1 MLPDELLTAWS
12 NSDINPTEGSC
23 CKLQIEYFRE
33 FLEKNTDVK
42 TVLEIGFN
50 GGLSSASF
58 LSVRPD
64 IKVVSID
71 LGEHDYVLRAKRWI
85 DKEFPD
91 RHMLFIGNS
100 LMTFPQLLEMFPS
113 FSPDLI
119 FVDGGHDAPV
129 PVSDLT
135 YALELARSDTW
146 ICVDDIV
153 EWMVDIMSAI
163 NNAENQ
169 GKMVILDKKRD
180 DIHGWIMCKKIC

>member
-1 MLPDELLTAWS
+1 MLADELLACWS
-12 NSDINPTEGSC
+12 NSDIKPTEGSC
-23 CKLQIEYFRE
+23 SRVQIDYFRE
-33 FLEKNTDVK
+33 FLEKNTNVK

-50 GGLSSASF
+50 GGLSSAAF

-100 LMTFPQLLEMFPS
+100 MMALPQLLEIFPS

-119 FVDGGHDAPV
+119 FIDGGHDAPV
-129 PVSDLT
+129 PASDLT
-135 YALELARSDTW
+135 YALELARPDTW

-153 EWMVDIMSAI
+153 EWMVGIISAI
-163 NNAENQ
+163 NSAV
-169 GKMVILDKKRD
+169 KDHKLVVLDQKRH
-180 DIHGWIMCKKIC
+180 DIHGWIMCKKIG